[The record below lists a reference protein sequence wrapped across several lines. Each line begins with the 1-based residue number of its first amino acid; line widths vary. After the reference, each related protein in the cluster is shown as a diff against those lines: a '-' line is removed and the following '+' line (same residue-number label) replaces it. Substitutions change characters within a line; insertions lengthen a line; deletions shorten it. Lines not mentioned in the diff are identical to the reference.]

1 MSLIH
6 PLKFRTW
13 ETGHFKTPR
22 LQTSRLQTGVFQ
34 TVVAVA
40 FELRL
45 LVVLTAKKVHGASQ
59 SEKLYYL
66 TYFSAIQSN
75 LKWFMGF
82 GIGHALKLK
91 LRGDATLAAG
101 DLCSFFFSDFPRL
114 LLE

>member
-40 FELRL
+40 FE
-45 LVVLTAKKVHGASQ
+45 H
-59 SEKLYYL
+59 
-66 TYFSAIQSN
+66 N
-75 LKWFMGF
+75 LKAIYIRLADMVYPDGNIIKASA
-82 GIGHALKLK
+82 GLCHYANYER
-91 LRGDATLAAG
+91 LRD
-101 DLCSFFFSDFPRL
+101 
-114 LLE
+114 